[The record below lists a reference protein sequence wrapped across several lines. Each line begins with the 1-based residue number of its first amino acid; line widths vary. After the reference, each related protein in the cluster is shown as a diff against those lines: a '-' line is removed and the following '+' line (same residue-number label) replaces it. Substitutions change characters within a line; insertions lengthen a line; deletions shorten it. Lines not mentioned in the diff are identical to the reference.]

1 MKKGLFSLLVTLC
14 GALCNVQA
22 QNIPIRFNDEWLTL
36 DYDLQPSRCVNI
48 GDTIEVSIDGTWQ
61 ADNDVTYQSWVL
73 RGDLEFA
80 EGYGASSFPVTR
92 IVSPENGLG
101 KGRISYKYRTTGCS
115 SAVSID
121 VFKEFELPDSV
132 QIEGPECIIQ
142 GQTVVYSIAPLL
154 TKNLG
159 DQIGMDSYSWNV
171 LSANPPSFVDE
182 VLYVSGDSSSVTFLV
197 GQVTDTPIITVS
209 VGRCNSQLR
218 TMSIGN
224 STPKPE
230 LPDTMLVPVGV
241 DSFLV
246 GLHNPNPDVEYTW
259 ESNMS
264 AFTVYPYANGDSA
277 VIKIDENAR
286 QAGCEIYVTGV
297 YKIITCNTSADTLYV
312 ERSWGSNVSIKDNN
326 NINDSCYTIGRNY
339 SFSAIGD
346 IPIDSKYS
354 WTLPAGWEYQ
364 NPKDSL
370 KRTIVIRPTSSALLA
385 DTLRV
390 RPQNCKDTAH
400 TRVYAVHVKPIT
412 IPQAKVVTPPCL
424 DTTITNFIYADT
436 LGMNLPDGIEFQWNI
451 SNATIV
457 GGQGTDTIWFT
468 PTTSTN
474 SVQLTLNGENGC
486 DGETTTVSLPIPPTA
501 PTQVLSDNTCLFSTE
516 PLEVTLSVQNPKEG
530 HMYHWTQLPNWTITT
545 PTNVT
550 DSSEVIYSTAGCYQ
564 GNYPISVWATTGDG
578 CSSSVAATYTL
589 NVDTIE
595 WEIAYQ
601 YSPWSRNY
609 MFILIYQG
617 EAPEELTTAN
627 WYVDGSSNYTT
638 TTVYNS
644 TTLPQTLRAEF
655 TIEGCNYDITWF
667 NERSISP
674 RREKNNITE
683 LPNLSVYPSPAH
695 DVVEAHWSIEGNFIC
710 TIIDATGKIV
720 YENKNFKKDAFV
732 DVRDL
737 QEGWYSFVL
746 RGGKYFSARNFFV
759 KH

>member
-1 MKKGLFSLLVTLC
+1 M
-14 GALCNVQA
+14 
-22 QNIPIRFNDEWLTL
+22 
-36 DYDLQPSRCVNI
+36 
-48 GDTIEVSIDGTWQ
+48 
-61 ADNDVTYQSWVL
+61 
-73 RGDLEFA
+73 
-80 EGYGASSFPVTR
+80 
-92 IVSPENGLG
+92 
-101 KGRISYKYRTTGCS
+101 
-115 SAVSID
+115 
-121 VFKEFELPDSV
+121 
-132 QIEGPECIIQ
+132 
-142 GQTVVYSIAPLL
+142 
-154 TKNLG
+154 
-159 DQIGMDSYSWNV
+159 
-171 LSANPPSFVDE
+171 
-182 VLYVSGDSSSVTFLV
+182 
-197 GQVTDTPIITVS
+197 
-209 VGRCNSQLR
+209 
-218 TMSIGN
+218 
-224 STPKPE
+224 
-230 LPDTMLVPVGV
+230 
-241 DSFLV
+241 
-246 GLHNPNPDVEYTW
+246 
-259 ESNMS
+259 
-264 AFTVYPYANGDSA
+264 
-277 VIKIDENAR
+277 
-286 QAGCEIYVTGV
+286 
-297 YKIITCNTSADTLYV
+297 
-312 ERSWGSNVSIKDNN
+312 
-326 NINDSCYTIGRNY
+326 
-339 SFSAIGD
+339 
-346 IPIDSKYS
+346 
-354 WTLPAGWEYQ
+354 
-364 NPKDSL
+364 
-370 KRTIVIRPTSSALLA
+370 A